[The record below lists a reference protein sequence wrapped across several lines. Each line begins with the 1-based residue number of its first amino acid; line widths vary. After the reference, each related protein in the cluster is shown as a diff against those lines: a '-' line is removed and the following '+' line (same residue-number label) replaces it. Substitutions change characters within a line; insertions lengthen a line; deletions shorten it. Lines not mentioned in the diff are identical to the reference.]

1 MKSNRV
7 IAAGALVLLGA
18 CARAGSQPPGLPAP
32 AASVQIGYGTQAT
45 KDVTGSVKSI
55 VPDSTQAPQRT
66 IVELLEGRVPG
77 LQVLHLPNGQ
87 IELRLR
93 GTNSLVGNNEP
104 LVVIDGQL
112 VSANDLTGALLAV
125 APSDVQ
131 RIDILKDAGSTA
143 IYGSRGANGVIL
155 ITTKRGRQ

>member
-1 MKSNRV
+1 MRSMHT

-18 CARAGSQPPGLPAP
+18 CARAGSEPPQQPAP
-32 AASVQIGYGTQAT
+32 DSVAVGYGKQAT
-45 KDVTGSVKSI
+45 KDLTGAVSSVT
-55 VPDSTQAPQRT
+55 PDSVSAHVAT

-77 LQVLHLPNGQ
+77 LQVIHSPSGQ
-87 IELRLR
+87 IQLRLR

-112 VSANDLTGALLAV
+112 VSANDLTSALLAI
-125 APSDVQ
+125 PPTDVQ

-143 IYGSRGANGVIL
+143 IYGVRGANGVIL
-155 ITTKRGRQ
+155 ITTKRGPE